1 MATPGTQLDRAA
13 IEEQVSRI
21 VAELLLELGSH
32 RLPQEIKPSAHLER
46 DLGLGSLERVELVL
60 RISTAFHAS
69 LSDRVAAEAETLADL
84 LTAVASHDAGAPE
97 LFSAAAPR
105 APFPA
110 PTTDLRER
118 LLDRAETLTEICLH
132 RGRSDAHRPHL
143 FLREDD
149 GATRSI
155 TFGEL
160 FQRASSMA
168 HGLRTR
174 GLEPGE
180 AVALMLPSSAD
191 FFSSFLGVIL
201 AGGVAVPIYPPMRAD
216 RIEEYAARQA
226 AILRSAEAK
235 FLITFRQAEAVA
247 HLLHP
252 HVPSLKGV
260 LSAAKLAETS
270 NGSASFK
277 AHHARP
283 SDLTFLQYTSGS
295 TGEPKGVMLTHA
307 NLLANIR
314 AIVDALEIDSSDVVV
329 SWLPLYHDMGLIGSW
344 LLPFSM
350 GFPLAVMSP
359 LAFLTRPERWLWAV
373 HQHRATLAA
382 APNFAFELCVRKI
395 ADRDIEGL
403 DLSSW
408 RCLLNGSEPVNPR
421 TLDRFVERF
430 ARYGFRPEALMPVY
444 GLAEATLAATLP
456 PLGRGPAVDRID
468 RKIFERDARAVPA
481 APGDSSALEFVSVGR
496 AIPRHEIRLVDAA
509 GRDVPERVEG
519 NLWFRGPSATRG
531 YFRNPQ
537 ATSELQ
543 KGDGWVDSGDRAYRA
558 AAEFYITGRVKDII
572 IKAGRNIYP
581 DEVED
586 IAGGVEGVRRGC
598 VVAFGV
604 ADEQAG
610 TERLVIVAETRDPRA
625 PNVPAPQ
632 DRSASIEAAL
642 SQAVAAAIGVPPDV
656 VELVPAGA
664 IPKTSSGKL
673 RRSEARRLFLAATLG
688 AGRPPAWVQVARLAA
703 SSGAEAARSGLRRIF
718 EFLYGIYS
726 VFAFAV
732 FLLPTWLGAY
742 FAPSRQSACR
752 ITQIGSRLFFRLMG
766 IPITIHGRTYM
777 EQDLPCVFVSNHTSF
792 FDIVIFLAI
801 FKIPYRFVSKIEV
814 ASWPFIGTF
823 LRRRDDFTFT
833 REDRNQ
839 RLAQATALENSLREG
854 VSLLIYPEGTFTP
867 RDGVRPF
874 QLGAFKA
881 AVATGRPVCPIALC
895 GVRNIYRDETI
906 LPKPGRITITILPH
920 LQPNPAAPEFQEIVR
935 LRDTARAA
943 IAQHCGEHLL

>member
-21 VAELLLELGSH
+21 VAELLAELGSH
-32 RLPQEIKPSAHLER
+32 RLPQEVKPSAHLER
-46 DLGLGSLERVELVL
+46 DLGLGSLERVELVQ
-60 RISTAFHAS
+60 RISAAFHTT

-84 LTAVASHDAGAPE
+84 LNAVAAGDASAPE
-97 LFSAAAPR
+97 RFSAAAPR

-110 PTTDLRER
+110 ATTDLRER

-149 GATRSI
+149 GATRAIS
-155 TFGEL
+155 FGEL
-160 FQRASSMA
+160 WERASSIA
-168 HGLRTR
+168 HGLRAR

-180 AVALMLPSSAD
+180 SVALMLPTSAD
-191 FFSSFLGVIL
+191 FFPSFLGVIL
-201 AGGVAVPIYPPMRAD
+201 AGGVAAPIYPPLRAD
-216 RIEEYAARQA
+216 RIEEYAARQS
-226 AILRSAEAK
+226 AILRSAQAR
-235 FLITFRQAEAVA
+235 FLISFRQAEAVA

-270 NGSASFK
+270 NGSASFE

-283 SDLTFLQYTSGS
+283 SDLAMLQYTSGS
-295 TGEPKGVMLTHA
+295 TGEPKGVTLTHA

-314 AIVDALEIDSSDVVV
+314 SMVDALEIDTSDVMV

-344 LLPFSM
+344 LLPFCM
-350 GFPLAVMSP
+350 GLPLAVMSP

-373 HQHRATLAA
+373 HHHRATVAA

-395 ADRDIEGL
+395 ADRDIQGL

-408 RCLLNGSEPVNPR
+408 RCLLNGAEPVNPR

-444 GLAEATLAATLP
+444 GLAEATLAATVP
-456 PLGRGPAVDRID
+456 PLGRGPSVDRID
-468 RKIFERDARAVPA
+468 RQTFEREGRAVPA
-481 APGDSSALEFVSVGR
+481 APDDSSALEFVSVGR
-496 AIPRHEIRLVDAA
+496 AIPGHEIRLADAV
-509 GRDVPERVEG
+509 GNDVPDRVEG
-519 NLWFRGPSATRG
+519 FLWFRGPSATRG
-531 YFRNPQ
+531 YFRNPE
-537 ATSELQ
+537 ATRELQ
-543 KGDGWVDSGDRAYRA
+543 RGDGWVDTGDRAYRVDG
-558 AAEFYITGRVKDII
+558 EFHITGRVKDII

-581 DEVED
+581 QEVEE
-586 IAGGVEGVRRGC
+586 IAGAVEGIRRGC
-598 VVAFGV
+598 VAAFGV
-604 ADEQAG
+604 VDEQAG
-610 TERLVIVAETRDPRA
+610 TERLVVVAETRA
-625 PNVPAPQ
+625 PGTPA
-632 DRSASIEAAL
+632 IEAAL
-642 SQAVAAAIGVPPDV
+642 TQAVADAIGVPPDV
-656 VELVPAGA
+656 VELVPAGT

-673 RRSEARRLFLAATLG
+673 RRSETRRLFLEGKLG
-688 AGRPPAWVQVARLAA
+688 DGRPPAWVQVARLAA
-703 SSGAEAARSGLRRIF
+703 SGGVRAARSTLRRVL

-732 FLLPTWLGAY
+732 FILPTWLGAY
-742 FAPSRQSACR
+742 FAPSRESACR
-752 ITQIGSRLFFRLMG
+752 ITQIGSRIFFRLMG
-766 IPITIHGRTYM
+766 IPITIHGREYM
-777 EQDLPCVFVSNHTSF
+777 EKDLPCVFVSNHTSF
-792 FDIVIFLAI
+792 FDIVICLAI
-801 FKIPYRFVSKIEV
+801 FKLPYRFVSKIEV
-814 ASWPFIGTF
+814 LSWPFIGTF
-823 LRRRDDFTFT
+823 LRVRDDFRFT

-839 RLAQATALENSLREG
+839 RLAQATALEDSLREG
-854 VSLLIYPEGTFTP
+854 VSLLIFPEATFTP

-881 AVATGRPVCPIALC
+881 AVATGRPVCPIALR

-906 LPKPGRITITILPH
+906 LPKPGRVTVTVLPH
-920 LQPNPAAPEFQEIVR
+920 LLPNPDAPDFQEIVR